1 MINED
6 SEAEL
11 HHFNHT
17 GITDLEGL
25 SLSKSSTNEK
35 GDKNVLVIYTGILV
49 SGNLRYLG
57 GTLGMKKIGT
67 RFT

>member
-17 GITDLEGL
+17 GMTDLEAL
-25 SLSKSSTNEK
+25 SLSKSSNEK
-35 GDKNVLVIYTGILV
+35 GDKSVLVIYTGKFSGV
-49 SGNLRYLG
+49 S
-57 GTLGMKKIGT
+57 
-67 RFT
+67 